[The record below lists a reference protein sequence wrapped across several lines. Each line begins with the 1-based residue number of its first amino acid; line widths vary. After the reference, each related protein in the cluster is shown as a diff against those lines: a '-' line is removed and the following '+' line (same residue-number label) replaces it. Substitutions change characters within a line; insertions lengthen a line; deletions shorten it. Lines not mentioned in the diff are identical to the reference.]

1 MWQHRGDGG
10 GFWMGLVEGSG
21 DSELIEEGEFTSLV
35 GRLLVA
41 MPGMVDPNFARTVVL
56 MIEHT
61 PEGAVGLVLNRP
73 SEAGLLD
80 HLPGWWT
87 AAADPRV
94 VFVGG
99 PVGEG
104 GGLGLARGEGS
115 APLEGWPEVVG
126 VRVVDLETEPGV
138 DSVLEARVFAGY
150 SGWGPGQLESE
161 LAARGWFVVDGEPE
175 DVFTAK
181 PEGLWEEVL
190 KRAGGKYAFF
200 ATYPENPR
208 LN

>member
-1 MWQHRGDGG
+1 
-10 GFWMGLVEGSG
+10 MG
-21 DSELIEEGEFTSLV
+21 EEFRSLA

-41 MPGMVDPNFARTVVL
+41 APGMVDPNFTRAVVL
-56 MIEHT
+56 MIDHT

-73 SEAGLLD
+73 TEADLLD
-80 HLPGWWT
+80 HLPGWWS
-87 AAADPRV
+87 AAMDPRV

-104 GGLGLARGEGS
+104 GGIGLARGVGS
-115 APLEGWPEVVG
+115 APLEGWPEVLG
-126 VRVVDLETEPGV
+126 IRAVDLESEPGK
-138 DSVLEARVFAGY
+138 DSGLEARVFTGY

-161 LAARGWFVVDGEPE
+161 LSARGWFVVDGQTD
-175 DVFTAK
+175 DVFTPA

-190 KRAGGKYAFF
+190 VRAGGRYAWF
-200 ATYPENPR
+200 ATYPVDPR

>member
-1 MWQHRGDGG
+1 MWEDRGEMTDAGSVAG
-10 GFWMGLVEGSG
+10 DLPEDVE
-21 DSELIEEGEFTSLV
+21 EEFTSLA

-41 MPGMVDPNFARTVVL
+41 MPGMADTNFSRTVVL

-73 SEAGLLD
+73 TEADLLD

-87 AAADPRV
+87 AAVNPRV
-94 VFVGG
+94 VFAGG

-104 GGLGLARGEGS
+104 GGLGLARGAGS
-115 APLEGWPEVVG
+115 QPLEGWPEVVG
-126 VRVVDLETEPGV
+126 VRVVDLEAEPGV
-138 DSVLEARVFAGY
+138 DSGLEARVFSGY

-161 LAARGWFVVDGEPE
+161 LVDRGWFVVDGEPA
-175 DVFTAK
+175 DVFTSQ
-181 PEGLWEEVL
+181 PENLWEEVL
-190 KRAGGKYAFF
+190 RRAGGRYAFF

>member
-1 MWQHRGDGG
+1 
-10 GFWMGLVEGSG
+10 MGSVEGSG
-21 DSELIEEGEFTSLV
+21 DSELTDGGEFTSLV

-104 GGLGLARGEGS
+104 GGLGLARGAGS

-161 LAARGWFVVDGEPE
+161 LAARGWFVVDGESD

-181 PEGLWEEVL
+181 PERLWEEVL